1 MFKNIHI
8 ILVNPCKGVN
18 VGATCRAMNGFGLS
32 NLRVVSKR
40 KPPIHTTLSA
50 TATTTSHALHILNQC
65 STYDTLE
72 SAVQDLNYVVGTTRR
87 NRRVKLPQLETE
99 EIKEKILS
107 VDDSVQ
113 IGFLFGNEDNGL
125 DHTDFNYCN
134 SIFSIPSEASLNLSH
149 AVSTVC
155 YEIYKQKQELNAT
168 TRTDL
173 GIRKGDHYMKDELR
187 PSDVVTMGEIIEFEK
202 KTKLLLEKIKWQE
215 GAYPIEYTVD
225 RFHAILMKTGLKKK
239 EFNLILQMIKRV
251 NETLGG
257 EGMK

>member
-1 MFKNIHI
+1 MFNNIHI

-32 NLRVVSKR
+32 KLRIVSKR

-65 STYDTLE
+65 STYETLE

-99 EIKEKILS
+99 EIKEKIIS
-107 VDDSVQ
+107 VDESFQ
-113 IGFLFGNEDNGL
+113 IGILFGNEDNGL

-155 YEIYKQKQELNAT
+155 YEIYKQKQELVAEAKK
-168 TRTDL
+168 DL
-173 GIRKGDHYMKDELR
+173 GLEIRKDGSHSNDN
-187 PSDVVTMGEIIEFEK
+187 VTIGEIIEFEK
-202 KTKLLLEKIKWQE
+202 KTKSLLEKIKWQE

-225 RFHAILMKTGLKKK
+225 RFHAVLMKIGLKKK

-251 NETLGG
+251 NETLGD
-257 EGMK
+257 EGKK